1 MESNSNETHVRDS
14 GSPLIGLDPEYGD
27 STAFMINL
35 GVQGYVGLL
44 RFNAGAR
51 RSSHWH
57 RSDSHY
63 LYVVDGKCDYYWR
76 AVGDDGKP
84 HHVEVN
90 PGQMV
95 FTPPRVEH
103 WTSFSRESV
112 LISVSQLRRE
122 HGTHEADLVRVGWF
136 E

>member
-1 MESNSNETHVRDS
+1 MEAHQDVRDH
-14 GSPLIGLDPEYGD
+14 GSPLVALDADYGD
-27 STAFMINL
+27 ATAYMQNL
-35 GVQGYVGLL
+35 GVLGYVGLL
-44 RFNAGAR
+44 RFSAGAR

-57 RSDSHY
+57 RSDRHH
-63 LYVVDGKCDYYWR
+63 LFVVDGKMDYFWR

-90 PGQMV
+90 AGQMV

-103 WTSFSRESV
+103 WVHCVRETTM
-112 LISVSQLRRE
+112 ISVSKLRRE
-122 HGTHEADLVRVGWF
+122 HSVHEADLVRVPWY

>member
-1 MESNSNETHVRDS
+1 METYGAESHGLGH
-14 GSPLIGLDPEYGD
+14 GSPLILLDPDYGD
-27 STAFMINL
+27 STGFMKNL
-35 GVQGYVGLL
+35 GVQGYVGVLK
-44 RFNAGAR
+44 FSKGAR

-63 LYVVDGKCDYYWR
+63 LYVEYGRMDYYWR
-76 AVGDDGKP
+76 PVGDDGKP
-84 HHVEVN
+84 FHLEVN
-90 PGQMV
+90 AGQMV

-103 WTSFSRESV
+103 WTSFPRDSV

-122 HGTHEADLVRVGWF
+122 HGTHEADLVRVPWH

>member
-1 MESNSNETHVRDS
+1 MEAHLNH
-14 GSPLIGLDPEYGD
+14 GSPLIPLDPDYGD
-27 STAFMINL
+27 STAFMRNL
-35 GVQGYVGLL
+35 GVQGYVGTL
-44 RFNAGAR
+44 RFKAGAK

-63 LYVVDGKCDYYWR
+63 LYVVDGHMDYYWR
-76 AVGDDGKP
+76 ALGDDGKP
-84 HHVEVN
+84 HHIEVHA
-90 PGQMV
+90 GQMV

-103 WTSFSRESV
+103 WTSFMVETQ

>member
-1 MESNSNETHVRDS
+1 MESNSNETHGRDH
-14 GSPLIGLDPEYGD
+14 GSPLVGLDADYGD
-27 STAFMINL
+27 STSFFKNL
-35 GVQGYVGLL
+35 GVQGYVGLI
-44 RFNAGAR
+44 RFSAGAR

-57 RSDSHY
+57 RTDSHY
-63 LYVVDGKCDYYWR
+63 LYVI
-76 AVGDDGKP
+76 DGKP

-90 PGQMV
+90 AGQMV

-103 WTSFSRESV
+103 WTKFPRETV